1 MAYQTRDVLDVMHQ
15 DAELPVKE
23 LRVDGG
29 ASVMDLL
36 LQFQADITSIRRFV
50 ARQPLIPPHW
60 ALLTWPAWPVVL
72 WQDLSELSEKWR
84 GSAYFEP
91 QMGADQRQ
99 KLYAGWSAA
108 VKRSLGWVE
117 KK

>member
-1 MAYQTRDVLDVMHQ
+1 MHQ

-36 LQFQADITSIRRFV
+36 LQFQADITSTAVRRSATFDTT
-50 ARQPLIPPHW
+50 
-60 ALLTWPAWPVVL
+60 ALGAAYLAGL
-72 WQDLSELSEKWR
+72 ACGFWQDLSELSKKWR

-91 QMGADQRQ
+91 QMGSEQRQ

-117 KK
+117 EK